1 MVKDDVI
8 PLALEYY
15 LGVIEKQEMDDE
27 DEEGNSDDDEQPKP
41 KKGKGGKGPQLPP
54 GAKPEDCKQQ

>member
-15 LGVIEKQEMDDE
+15 LGVIEKQDMDDE
-27 DEEGNSDDDEQPKP
+27 DEDGDSDDAGGKP